1 MKNIKIGVY
10 VFIFY
15 CLSAVMAGHLPTQ
28 KVSCYAIPHVRK
40 CTQNGSA
47 LRKRRA
53 MQFRTHENAHK
64 MVQNYVNNIYSPFKT
79 MWAMNRNRLKNEQ
92 RSSTV
97 KAFIKCE
104 YATI

>member
-28 KVSCYAIPHVRK
+28 KASCYAIPHVRK

-79 MWAMNRNRLKNEQ
+79 M
-92 RSSTV
+92 
-97 KAFIKCE
+97 
-104 YATI
+104 